1 MLQTS
6 PNGINWTVVSAVN
19 ELIGSNQL
27 FCIIAN
33 NSIIILGS
41 GTTPYYV
48 YSEDNINWITGTY
61 TWQDARPTSYIWNG
75 TYYIATGYAVYW
87 SGTYSSNG
95 KDWNHVNSPMYPF
108 PSNTISWGLGSASL
122 YNYVTSHYQKI
133 YVDLKNWINGQTFSV
148 IGGTSSTKFLS
159 YSDNGITWT
168 DSSTG
173 NTIFSGGTVFGIGYN
188 LSQWLAGGT
197 STSNRIAYSS
207 DGKSWTASSSGN
219 SIFTSK
225 CNCFAWNGTKWIA
238 GGSGTNQL
246 ASSTNGITWTGLGN
260 AFFSSECNAILYN
273 GTRWVAG
280 GSSGS
285 GAIII
290 YSSNGTSWSTALAA
304 GNSVLSSKCSCL
316 AWNGTLWVAGGES
329 KQLAWSNDG
338 ITWVNA
344 TTGSLIFGTR
354 CRCVAYGNGYWVAG
368 GGTSVSIAYST
379 DGKNWT
385 ASTSGSAIISD
396 CYSVAWNNSYWIA
409 TGGGKIAISYNGIE
423 WLERSTIFTTPH
435 VLLSRYISSFSSI
448 TNPFTANISTLY
460 LIGHTT
466 NSYSDPV
473 NLTSSSTNS
482 IINNYEQYQIP
493 FTYVFDIKRDY
504 YLKISDTSDGSGVF
518 NYQLTNYIPKLVITG
533 SITPV
538 SGSKNTNNVFTVTL
552 TNNEYYDLKVY
563 TATWYIFR
571 ADNNTGSNTTYVTS
585 SSITIDQKVSFT
597 YNPGSSGTTQ
607 YFYICSTNVFATSL
621 SVLINTG
628 VTFI

>member
-1 MLQTS
+1 
-6 PNGINWTVVSAVN
+6 
-19 ELIGSNQL
+19 
-27 FCIIAN
+27 
-33 NSIIILGS
+33 
-41 GTTPYYV
+41 
-48 YSEDNINWITGTY
+48 
-61 TWQDARPTSYIWNG
+61 
-75 TYYIATGYAVYW
+75 
-87 SGTYSSNG
+87 
-95 KDWNHVNSPMYPF
+95 MYPF
-108 PSNTISWGLGSASL
+108 PSNAISWGLGSASL

-219 SIFTSK
+219 SIFTTN

-260 AFFSSECNAILYN
+260 SFFSSECNAILYN

-466 NSYSDPV
+466 NSYSDPE
-473 NLTSSSTNS
+473 NLTSSSTNL
-482 IINNYEQYQIP
+482 IINDYEQYQIP

-607 YFYICSTNVFATSL
+607 YFYICSTNVFATTI